1 MIIDFLKIN
10 EVISEKLQ
18 SNEPFSVI
26 RLDNTIGY
34 IFDCVLQGK
43 TISPEILNEDTLLQG
58 GIYPSNAGYYM
69 SEIIPRVYKCML
81 KSDILG
87 VVDISGNVLKGK
99 FFEHVGSVPYKF
111 AGPHN
116 HYIFDPG
123 GLFGYSSA
131 YNEPLENPWTK
142 YLKDKKVL
150 AISTHAESIKEQW
163 KNIDKIWGDKRE
175 LIAPFELVDCIR
187 SPYHPSMDDRQLA
200 DCNTWVQS
208 VSSIIKTID
217 TYDYDVILAGN
228 STSAPFYA
236 QHAKSKGKVGI
247 QTGGVLQLYFGILGY
262 RWTKVPGHNGW
273 SNLYNEYWK
282 YPLKI
287 DEANNREKYKNLETN
302 FAYW

>member
-131 YNEPLENPWTK
+131 HNEPLENPWTK
-142 YLKDKKVL
+142 YLKDKNK
-150 AISTHAESIKEQW
+150 
-163 KNIDKIWGDKRE
+163 
-175 LIAPFELVDCIR
+175 LVR
-187 SPYHPSMDDRQLA
+187 
-200 DCNTWVQS
+200 
-208 VSSIIKTID
+208 IIT
-217 TYDYDVILAGN
+217 N
-228 STSAPFYA
+228 SR
-236 QHAKSKGKVGI
+236 I
-247 QTGGVLQLYFGILGY
+247 
-262 RWTKVPGHNGW
+262 
-273 SNLYNEYWK
+273 
-282 YPLKI
+282 
-287 DEANNREKYKNLETN
+287 EKYIIYFLSRVS
-302 FAYW
+302 F